1 MTILKYNLPKR
12 FIELIITF
20 SLIIC
25 GLPIIL
31 LICFLIK
38 LNSRGPIFY
47 KQKRIGKNLRF
58 FNCIK
63 FRTMSQEA
71 ELILENL
78 LDKNQKIKEE
88 FEKNQKIKNDPR
100 ITDVGKVLRLLSLD
114 ELPQL
119 INVIKG
125 EMSLVGPRPI
135 IESEKKRYGEH
146 LKEVFS
152 VKPGITGLWQ
162 VSGRN
167 NLSYKKRV
175 FLDNAYIDNI
185 NFFSDLK
192 ILFKTI
198 WVLLFPLD
206 RGAY

>member
-1 MTILKYNLPKR
+1 
-12 FIELIITF
+12 
-20 SLIIC
+20 
-25 GLPIIL
+25 
-31 LICFLIK
+31 
-38 LNSRGPIFY
+38 
-47 KQKRIGKNLRF
+47 
-58 FNCIK
+58 
-63 FRTMSQEA
+63 MSQEA
-71 ELILENL
+71 DLILENL

-175 FLDNAYIDNI
+175 ELDLIYVRNKNLIMDINI
-185 NFFSDLK
+185 ILRTFSV
-192 ILFKTI
+192 ILLPF
-198 WVLLFPLD
+198 D